1 MEETRNNACYTYKS
15 HDGTARWPPLWR
27 VTRASQMQLRQRH
40 VATRVWKVLAILTKR
55 IARAL
60 IVPIGISRKGFG
72 RTADAISTKDKPL
85 QYLYF
90 ITYFECFHQHRKGIR
105 EIKTRR
111 GMKQTR
117 HQQSSK
123 STFSHGNSKKP
134 AALRFPPER
143 TVTWLSSHWGCH
155 YKKRSDTIQIRL
167 IVSVRENLAKIRRVI
182 VSGSVRIKKSNCE
195 KRVTVIS
202 WFS

>member
-1 MEETRNNACYTYKS
+1 
-15 HDGTARWPPLWR
+15 
-27 VTRASQMQLRQRH
+27 MQLRQRH

-55 IARAL
+55 IARTL

-72 RTADAISTKDKPL
+72 RIADATSVKVKPL
-85 QYLYF
+85 QYPHF

-123 STFSHGNSKKP
+123 STFSHGNSKN
-134 AALRFPPER
+134 LQHCDSHRNE
-143 TVTWLSSHWGCH
+143 LSRDCH
-155 YKKRSDTIQIRL
+155 PIGDVIIK
-167 IVSVRENLAKIRRVI
+167 SVATQFKLEY
-182 VSGSVRIKKSNCE
+182 E
-195 KRVTVIS
+195 
-202 WFS
+202 